1 MAKAKAESV
10 VVEFLSVNLYK
21 RNQGK
26 LTRQLTAAAVVL
38 VFGFGA
44 LTLGRGMLSDS
55 SAAIHYGVPGAIAA
69 IGAWLAFRA
78 VNYSKFADFLIS
90 VEAEMDKV
98 SWSSWGELRRSTVV
112 VIVTMFSLGALL
124 FFYDVFW
131 QWFFSLRY
139 INFLQV

>member
-1 MAKAKAESV
+1 MAKAKSESIIA
-10 VVEFLSVNLYK
+10 EFLSVSLHK

-44 LTLGRGMLSDS
+44 LTLGRGMLADS
-55 SAAIHYGVPGAIAA
+55 SAAIHYGVPGFIALA
-69 IGAWLAFRA
+69 GAWLAFRA

-98 SWSSWGELRRSTVV
+98 SWSSWDELRRSTIV